1 MRIDRGF
8 QRLAFGLI
16 HFRETPEIAGATPLV
31 LIHGGP
37 GSSAGLVPLMTAL
50 ATQRQVI
57 ALDLPGHGDSDP
69 PPGRTSIPGY
79 AETVDEFLR
88 VRGIGHC
95 DLYGHHSGAQ
105 IACEL
110 AIAQPA
116 QVRRLVLDGVALF
129 SPDQRREFIANY
141 APPLVPQADGAHL
154 LWAWNFAR
162 NLTRF
167 FPWYREDAAHA
178 LQPGTILPPE
188 AITQIALDVLKVW
201 PSYHH
206 LYEAAFAHEMATRL
220 PKLTTPTLVLEV
232 TGDPLA
238 EFATRAAALV
248 GHATCSAVTRTD
260 RSEAIAEF
268 LRD

>member
-8 QRLAFGLI
+8 QRLASGLI
-16 HFRETPEIAGATPLV
+16 HFRETPEVAGATPLV
-31 LIHGGP
+31 MIHGGP
-37 GSSAGLVPLMTAL
+37 GSSAGLVPLMTGL
-50 ATQRQVI
+50 AAERQVI
-57 ALDLPGHGDSDP
+57 APDLPGHGDSDP
-69 PPGRTSIPGY
+69 PSAPTSIPNY
-79 AETVDEFLR
+79 ADTIRELLR
-88 VRGIGHC
+88 ARGIDRC

-110 AIAQPA
+110 AIAEPTN
-116 QVRRLVLDGVALF
+116 VRRLILDGVALF
-129 SPDQRREFIANY
+129 SPDQRREFIAHY

-167 FPWYREDAAHA
+167 FPWYREEDACR

-201 PSYHH
+201 PSYHL
-206 LYEAAFAHEMATRL
+206 LYAAAFAHDMATRL
-220 PKLTTPTLVLEV
+220 PELTTPALVLEV

-238 EFATRAAALV
+238 EFAARAAELAGQGPCL
-248 GHATCSAVTRTD
+248 TVTRTT
-260 RSEAIAEF
+260 RPTAIADF
-268 LRD
+268 LHG